1 MNTRIQLLQGPPGT
15 GKTEKTAIATFLRIL
30 ARRTAGDIVLI
41 TAHTH
46 TAVDNL
52 LLRLDKLLP
61 TLQKHA
67 TNLNLNVPSIQLS
80 RVDSRDQDIFQ
91 NTDITTFSSHPCVTQ
106 VNTMRSNRV
115 LVIGGTTNAILKMIN
130 ELNTK
135 PRFLIDYPQ
144 GFQTTTLIVDE
155 ASMMV
160 FPHFLALAT
169 LVKDNGE
176 IMLAGDHRQLAPI
189 ITHDWE
195 NEDRPPVLLYQ
206 PYVSAYQAIQNLK
219 ENSDIEIS
227 DEAILRSALD
237 YTHRLP
243 HEIRELIA
251 RLYRKDNIELQG
263 KPRDENIKQDEITGN
278 WEKLLQGNGG
288 LYLVVHDER
297 ESKLSNQIEVKIIKK
312 ILDAGGDIP
321 NGSTAILTP
330 HRAQRSLLKTQ
341 LANYYENAVDV
352 IDTVEKVQGGERDNV
367 IVSATA
373 SNPSAIGKTV
383 EFILSLNRSNVAFSR
398 VKKRLIVVCSK
409 TLLDYIPKEIE
420 HYEEATLWKALRS
433 ECTDT
438 LFNDNID
445 KHQVQ
450 VLTRSLKS
458 RTKEGD

>member
-1 MNTRIQLLQGPPGT
+1 MLPSCSIIKSYSDLSIFV
-15 GKTEKTAIATFLRIL
+15 K
-30 ARRTAGDIVLI
+30 
-41 TAHTH
+41 
-46 TAVDNL
+46 NL
-52 LLRLDKLLP
+52 
-61 TLQKHA
+61 
-67 TNLNLNVPSIQLS
+67 
-80 RVDSRDQDIFQ
+80 
-91 NTDITTFSSHPCVTQ
+91 
-106 VNTMRSNRV
+106 
-115 LVIGGTTNAILKMIN
+115 
-130 ELNTK
+130 
-135 PRFLIDYPQ
+135 
-144 GFQTTTLIVDE
+144 
-155 ASMMV
+155 
-160 FPHFLALAT
+160 
-169 LVKDNGE
+169 
-176 IMLAGDHRQLAPI
+176 
-189 ITHDWE
+189 
-195 NEDRPPVLLYQ
+195 
-206 PYVSAYQAIQNLK
+206 
-219 ENSDIEIS
+219 DIEIS

-263 KPRDENIKQDEITGN
+263 KPRDENIKQDEITGT

-297 ESKLSNQIEVKIIKK
+297 ESKRSNQIELKIIKN
-312 ILDAGGDIP
+312 ILDAGGKIP
-321 NGSTAILTP
+321 DGSTAIITP

-341 LANYYENAVDV
+341 LANYYGKAVDV

-373 SNPSAIGKTV
+373 SNPSAIGKNV

>member
-1 MNTRIQLLQGPPGT
+1 M
-15 GKTEKTAIATFLRIL
+15 
-30 ARRTAGDIVLI
+30 
-41 TAHTH
+41 
-46 TAVDNL
+46 
-52 LLRLDKLLP
+52 
-61 TLQKHA
+61 
-67 TNLNLNVPSIQLS
+67 
-80 RVDSRDQDIFQ
+80 
-91 NTDITTFSSHPCVTQ
+91 
-106 VNTMRSNRV
+106 
-115 LVIGGTTNAILKMIN
+115 
-130 ELNTK
+130 
-135 PRFLIDYPQ
+135 
-144 GFQTTTLIVDE
+144 
-155 ASMMV
+155 
-160 FPHFLALAT
+160 
-169 LVKDNGE
+169 
-176 IMLAGDHRQLAPI
+176 
-189 ITHDWE
+189 
-195 NEDRPPVLLYQ
+195 
-206 PYVSAYQAIQNLK
+206 
-219 ENSDIEIS
+219 
-227 DEAILRSALD
+227 
-237 YTHRLP
+237 
-243 HEIRELIA
+243 
-251 RLYRKDNIELQG
+251 
-263 KPRDENIKQDEITGN
+263 
-278 WEKLLQGNGG
+278 
-288 LYLVVHDER
+288 
-297 ESKLSNQIEVKIIKK
+297 KIIKK

-373 SNPSAIGKTV
+373 SNPSAIGKNV